1 MDAEIPSI
9 GDEPVTFGFVGIATA
24 VEEVKFYFIVF
35 RHAVFPFE
43 FAYPGIVGILFAF
56 YKFFEFGVCLFIG
69 TKRRIDRNI
78 CIASKEV
85 CCVFY
90 NFPSVSL
97 PEVIDMDMFL
107 SGNAV
112 LKVQAVFIGE
122 QVIIRYD
129 NFSAFCDGNGGF
141 AAVGVQFDD
150 VEDNIV
156 FTVEVLEF
164 FEIKFVHMK
173 FSFQIFSR

>member
-1 MDAEIPSI
+1 
-9 GDEPVTFGFVGIATA
+9 
-24 VEEVKFYFIVF
+24 
-35 RHAVFPFE
+35 
-43 FAYPGIVGILFAF
+43 
-56 YKFFEFGVCLFIG
+56 
-69 TKRRIDRNI
+69 
-78 CIASKEV
+78 
-85 CCVFY
+85 
-90 NFPSVSL
+90 
-97 PEVIDMDMFL
+97 MFL

-129 NFSAFCDGNGGF
+129 NFSAFCDGNGDF

-164 FEIKFVHMK
+164 FEIKFVRMK